1 MPILLSSSSHVL
13 FIGDSITDC
22 GRMSL
27 LRPLGDGYVSLI
39 GRRLKKTVPDC
50 RITNRGV
57 SGDRAVDLAARWKE
71 DCLDIKPTVVSLL
84 VGINDTW
91 RRYDQGQETPIDEFE
106 EHVRDLLNR
115 VVTALGAEL
124 VIAEPFLL
132 PMSEEQKLW
141 SLDLNPK
148 RRLLRGLAD
157 EYGATFVPLQEEF
170 SKMAATVGAAALVSD
185 GVHPTRKGHE
195 LIAGRWLAQVAAQQP
210 AYS

>member
-1 MPILLSSSSHVL
+1 
-13 FIGDSITDC
+13 
-22 GRMSL
+22 MSL

-91 RRYDQGQETPIDEFE
+91 RRYDQGLETPIDEFE

-195 LIAGRWLAQVAAQQP
+195 LIAGRWLAQVAAQQL